1 MYNSFTWGWMARG
14 FCNFCALL
22 ICECEDITVPHTI
35 MCSHKYWTCVSFWNE
50 CSISTVLIFLWQ
62 CVFVPVCNWKKKKNK
77 RVSQLFVLQGA
88 TGMCVCRKRGYNTTT
103 TKVWA
108 GLGRF
113 GQWFFFLFYLF
124 QRSVCWWRG
133 GARFMGYKMST
144 RELVNYRRLFSGPLR
159 ILFFALTISIVSV
172 HHTHLKKEE
181 KNPKTCQGL
190 DQERRGTAST
200 QNTWLTLFNG
210 VGVLFRCNW
219 SRGKHLRFS

>member
-1 MYNSFTWGWMARG
+1 
-14 FCNFCALL
+14 
-22 ICECEDITVPHTI
+22 
-35 MCSHKYWTCVSFWNE
+35 
-50 CSISTVLIFLWQ
+50 
-62 CVFVPVCNWKKKKNK
+62 
-77 RVSQLFVLQGA
+77 
-88 TGMCVCRKRGYNTTT
+88 
-103 TKVWA
+103 
-108 GLGRF
+108 
-113 GQWFFFLFYLF
+113 
-124 QRSVCWWRG
+124 VCWWRG